1 MTNALY
7 KALRNEHAQ
16 FSRLVKLDTPLGA
29 DWLIPLQVKGT
40 SRLGRDYEFIV
51 DAVSARGDRVK
62 LKALIGQAVTLWIQ
76 QTDGSYLPHHGY
88 VHQFSRLGSDGPL
101 TYYQLRLSSWMYYL
115 RLRRD
120 MRDWQEKSGQQI
132 LTDVFNE
139 HPQAK
144 GAYRFQLN
152 RTLPSYSNRVQ
163 YEYDWNFV
171 HRSLE
176 EVGVFG
182 YFEQAANGKAHTL
195 VLMDDLNFVP
205 QLSQNT
211 VTFVRQDI
219 SQEAD
224 GLTQWN
230 ERLQIDS
237 EQLTTRTFNY
247 RREDLEN
254 EVNGSVGEDNGGL
267 PSQGEVYDYTGAYTG
282 SNRAQRERM
291 LTIRLEERLSR
302 MKRFHGA
309 GGLRRAMPGYWFEL
323 QGHPVHDAGPQQDR
337 QFAIL
342 AVDWTIR
349 NNLPGLDGIAG
360 LPGSLGA
367 EISQALASKRGE
379 TVSHPDGSE
388 GYFHVQ
394 IEAQRRRVAYHSP
407 FEHRKPVM
415 QLQSGIVAGPQKEEV
430 YTDSLNRVKVWL
442 PWNRRKGRNDSAS
455 CWIRAAF
462 PDAGSRR
469 GGHFPLRTGD
479 EVILGFMEGDCD
491 RPVILSRMHG
501 GSTPPVWNTH
511 GLLSGHRSKEYG
523 GNGYNQLLFDD
534 STGQSRVHLYSTS
547 SQSHLHLGYLVQH
560 ADNTRGAFLGNGFDL
575 KSDAY
580 GAIRAGQGL
589 FVTTHPTSVAQPLNA
604 TLASQQLVT
613 AEALVETLS
622 QASVA
627 GRAESLQDGQDAL
640 KAFTDATQKS
650 VPGNT
655 SGSHTAG
662 GGSGN
667 ANGFSR
673 PVLLMASPA
682 GVAVSTQQ
690 STQITADQHVN
701 IVSGRNTHIVTG
713 RSLIAS
719 AAEKI
724 SLFVQNAGM
733 KLFAAKGKVEIQAQT
748 DEMTL
753 TALKDLSITSAN
765 GRLVLSASR
774 EVWIGAGG
782 SYIKIGPNL
791 IENGTAGQ
799 IIEKCASW
807 DKPGAAT
814 SKVGSALATP
824 GDIATKPG
832 HLMDYSG

>member
-1 MTNALY
+1 MTGALY
-7 KALRNEHAQ
+7 RAMRDGYVQAN
-16 FSRLVKLDTPLGA
+16 RLIRLDTSLGE
-29 DWLIPLQVKGT
+29 DWLIPLQVKGS
-40 SRLGRDYEFIV
+40 SRLGRDYEFTV

-88 VHQFSRLGSDGPL
+88 VHHFSRLGSDGPL
-101 TYYQLRLSSWMYYL
+101 TWYQLRFSSWMYYL

-120 MRDWQEKSGQQI
+120 MRDWQEQGGEQI
-132 LTDVFNE
+132 LSDVFDE

-144 GAYRFQLN
+144 GAYRFQLS
-152 RTLPSYSNRVQ
+152 RSLPSYSNRVQ

-176 EVGVFG
+176 EMGLFG
-182 YFEQAANGKAHTL
+182 YFEQASDGKSHTL
-195 VLMDDLNFVP
+195 VLMDDLYHAP
-205 QLSQNT
+205 QLAQRT
-211 VTFVRQDI
+211 VWFARGGIGEET
-219 SQEAD
+219 D

-247 RREDLEN
+247 KREDLTN
-254 EVNGSVGEDNGGL
+254 EASGSVGEANGGL
-267 PSQGEVYDYTGAYTG
+267 PAQGEVYDYTGAYTG
-282 SNRAQRERM
+282 SSRDQRER
-291 LTIRLEERLSR
+291 LLGIRLEERLSR
-302 MKRFHGA
+302 MKRFHGT
-309 GGLRRAMPGYWFEL
+309 GGLRSAMPGYWFEL
-323 QGHPVHDAGPQQDR
+323 QGHPVHDAGTQQDR

-349 NNLPGLDGIAG
+349 NNLPGLDGIAD

-367 EISQALASKRGE
+367 EVAQAVTSKRGA
-379 TVSHPDGSE
+379 TVSHADGSE
-388 GYFHVQ
+388 GHFLVQ
-394 IEAQRRRVAYHSP
+394 IEAQRRRVAFRSP
-407 FEHRKPVM
+407 FEHRKPIM
-415 QLQSGIVAGPQKEEV
+415 QLQSGIVAGPEKEEV

-442 PWNRRKGRNDSAS
+442 PWNRRNGRNETAS

-501 GSTPPVWNTH
+501 GSTPPVWNTN

-534 STGQSRVHLYSTS
+534 STGQNRIHLYSTS

-560 ADNTRGAFLGNGFDL
+560 ADNTRGAFIGNGFDL

-589 FVTTHPTSVAQPLNA
+589 YVSTHATSVAQPLNA
-604 TLASQQLVT
+604 TQASRQLVSS
-613 AEALVETLS
+613 ESLVETLS

-627 GRAESLQDGQDAL
+627 ARAESLQAGQEAL
-640 KAFTDATQKS
+640 RAFTDATQQS
-650 VPGNT
+650 VAGNA
-655 SGSHTAG
+655 SGGRTAG
-662 GGSGN
+662 GGAGN
-667 ANGFSR
+667 ANGFAK

-690 STQITADQHVN
+690 SAQITADQHVN
-701 IVSGRNTHIVTG
+701 VVSGQNTHLAAG
-713 RSLIAS
+713 KSLVAS
-719 AAEKI
+719 VAEKI
-724 SLFVQNAGM
+724 SLFVQNAGI
-733 KLFAAKGKVEIQAQT
+733 KLFAAKGMVEIQAQT
-748 DEMTL
+748 DGMAL
-753 TALKDLSITSAN
+753 TALKDLKITSAN
-765 GRLVLSASR
+765 GRLVLTAEK

-799 IIEKCASW
+799 ILEKCASW
-807 DKPGAAT
+807 DKPSAAS
-814 SKVGSALATP
+814 SKLTGNLATP

-832 HLMDYSG
+832 HLLDYSG